1 MQNSNIK
8 LIRSS
13 AAVDIMCRPTDTT
26 RRDDGHITE
35 TINDDQS
42 RHNTAIVALGACSL
56 CNGFLMISV
65 FPYSGFMVLTLLPYT
80 TPETAGTYAGFLAA
94 SFMLGRFLTA
104 YEWGRLADIY
114 GRVFVLQTSLVLS
127 AVFSILF
134 GTSQTYTMAIIWRC
148 CLGMS
153 NGMISTI
160 KTSAL
165 EIGHGDEAKEKRAMG
180 LVIGVRSY
188 SYLLGPALGGFLAE
202 PLQQY
207 PNVSWLQNGWWAP
220 LLERCPFLL
229 PNLVVALIC
238 LSASLAVAL
247 FLEETL
253 PASKC
258 RDPSLIG
265 HDFTSWIAS
274 SWRRTTQTCRG
285 GSTDE
290 VRMLLPNQQSP
301 LKDKTD
307 DDVDD
312 RSQQTSIWDRSITRR
327 HIIMHCVFS
336 FVCTCIDEAFPLFCM
351 SSIGGLSLA
360 ESSIGNI
367 LSIAGI
373 LFVLLQYAVY
383 SGVMDRYGMYPAIRI
398 GCIASVIPA
407 GLIPLSVLLSSK
419 GAPSWLVQGSLSIFM
434 GISKIM
440 TCLYFSAMSLATNKT
455 VESTQRAKLN
465 ALVAVGISI
474 AKGLGPIFAGALVSA
489 SFSSPWL
496 VPPEYGSVLIFSTI
510 TLLGLEV
517 YRRVRNLERDMKLKE
532 LEAEMELESTKNPS
546 A

>member
-1 MQNSNIK
+1 
-8 LIRSS
+8 
-13 AAVDIMCRPTDTT
+13 
-26 RRDDGHITE
+26 
-35 TINDDQS
+35 
-42 RHNTAIVALGACSL
+42 
-56 CNGFLMISV
+56 MISV
-65 FPYSGFMVLTLLPYT
+65 FPYSGFMVLALLPYT
-80 TPETAGTYAGFLAA
+80 TPETAGTYAGFLAS
-94 SFMLGRFLTA
+94 SFMAGRFVTA

-134 GTSQTYTMAIIWRC
+134 GTSQTYTMAIIWRF

-153 NGMISTI
+153 NGMIGAI

-207 PNVSWLQNGWWAP
+207 PNASWLQNGWCAP

-238 LSASLAVAL
+238 LSSSLAVTL

-258 RDPSLIG
+258 RAPSLIG
-265 HDFTSWIAS
+265 HDFTNWIAS
-274 SWRRTTQTCRG
+274 SWRRTIQTCRG

-290 VRMLLPNQQSP
+290 VRMLLTNQQSP

-307 DDVDD
+307 DQVDD
-312 RSQQTSIWDRSITRR
+312 ISQQTSIWDRFITRE
-327 HIIMHCVFS
+327 HIIAHCMFS
-336 FVCTCIDEAFPLFCM
+336 YVTTCIDEAFPLFCM
-351 SSIGGLSLA
+351 SPIGGLSLV

-373 LFVLLQYAVY
+373 FFVLLQYAVY
-383 SGVMDRYGMYPAIRI
+383 SGIMDRYGIYPAIRI
-398 GCIASVIPA
+398 GCIAAVLPI
-407 GLIPLSVLLSSK
+407 GLIPISVLLSSK
-419 GAPSWLVQGSLSIFM
+419 GAPSWLVQGSLSILM

-440 TCLYFSAMSLATNKT
+440 SCLYFSAMALAANKT
-455 VESTQRAKLN
+455 VESTQRGKLN
-465 ALVAVGISI
+465 ALVTVGLSI
-474 AKGLGPIFAGALVSA
+474 AKAISPIFAGVLVTA
-489 SFSSPWL
+489 SFSSSWL
-496 VPPEYGSVLIFSTI
+496 FPPEYGSVLIFSTI
-510 TLLGLEV
+510 TLLGLGV
-517 YRRVRNLERDMKLKE
+517 YRRVRNLERDMKRKE
-532 LEAEMELESTKNPS
+532 FEAGMELESNKNPS

>member
-1 MQNSNIK
+1 
-8 LIRSS
+8 
-13 AAVDIMCRPTDTT
+13 MCGPTNAT
-26 RRDDGHITE
+26 RRNDGHITE
-35 TINDDQS
+35 TRNDYER
-42 RHNTAIVALGACSL
+42 RHSNAIVALCACSL
-56 CNGFLMISV
+56 CNGFLMVSV

-94 SFMLGRFLTA
+94 SFMAGRFVTA

-114 GRVFVLQTSLVLS
+114 GRVFVLQTALVLS

-148 CLGMS
+148 CLGMT
-153 NGMISTI
+153 NGMISAI

-207 PNVSWLQNGWWAP
+207 PNASWLQNGWWAP
-220 LLERCPFLL
+220 LLQRCPFLL

-238 LSASLAVAL
+238 LSASLAVTL

-253 PASKC
+253 PASKR
-258 RDPSLIG
+258 RDTSFIG
-265 HDFTSWIAS
+265 HDFTNWIAS
-274 SWRRTTQTCRG
+274 SWKRTTQTCRG
-285 GSTDE
+285 GSADE
-290 VRMLLPNQQSP
+290 VMMLLPNQESS
-301 LKDKTD
+301 LNDKTD

-312 RSQQTSIWDRSITRR
+312 RSQQTSIWDLAITRQ
-327 HIIMHCVFS
+327 HIIIHCAFS
-336 FVCTCIDEAFPLFCM
+336 FVTTSIDEAFPLFCM

-367 LSIAGI
+367 LSIAGV

-383 SGVMDRYGMYPAIRI
+383 SGIIDRFGLYPAIRI
-398 GCIASVIPA
+398 GCIAGVLPV
-407 GLIPLSVLLSSK
+407 GLIPVSVLLSSK

-440 TCLYFSAMSLATNKT
+440 ICLYFTAMSLATNKT

-465 ALVAVGISI
+465 ALVTVGISI

-489 SFSSPWL
+489 SFSPSWF

-510 TLLGLEV
+510 TLLGLGV
-517 YRRVRNLERDMKLKE
+517 YGRVRNLERDMKRRKSE
-532 LEAEMELESTKNPS
+532 VEIDLESTKNIEIPKVL
-546 A
+546 

>member
-1 MQNSNIK
+1 
-8 LIRSS
+8 
-13 AAVDIMCRPTDTT
+13 MCRPTDTT

-35 TINDDQS
+35 TRDDDER
-42 RHNTAIVALGACSL
+42 RHNMAIVALSACSL

-94 SFMLGRFLTA
+94 SFMAGRFVTA

-114 GRVFVLQTSLVLS
+114 GRVFVLQTALVLS

-134 GTSQTYTMAIIWRC
+134 GTSQTYAMAIIWRF
-148 CLGMS
+148 CLGMT
-153 NGMISTI
+153 NGMISAI

-180 LVIGVRSY
+180 LVIGIRSY
-188 SYLLGPALGGFLAE
+188 SYLLGPVLGGFLAE

-207 PNVSWLQNGWWAP
+207 PNASWLQNGWWAP
-220 LLERCPFLL
+220 FLERCPFLL

-238 LSASLAVAL
+238 LSASLAVTL

-253 PASKC
+253 PASKR

-265 HDFTSWIAS
+265 HDFTNWIS
-274 SWRRTTQTCRG
+274 SSLKRTTQTCRG
-285 GSTDE
+285 SSTDE
-290 VRMLLPNQQSP
+290 VRMLLPKQQSP
-301 LKDKTD
+301 VNDKTE

-327 HIIMHCVFS
+327 HIILHCLFS
-336 FVCTCIDEAFPLFCM
+336 FVTTSVDEAFPLFCM
-351 SSIGGLSLA
+351 SSIGGLSLV

-367 LSIAGI
+367 LSIAGV
-373 LFVLLQYAVY
+373 LFVLLQYTVY
-383 SGVMDRYGMYPAIRI
+383 SGVMDRFGLYAAIRI
-398 GCIASVIPA
+398 GCIASILPV
-407 GLIPLSVLLSSK
+407 GLIPISVLLSSK
-419 GAPSWLVQGSLSIFM
+419 GAPSWLVLGSLSIFM

-440 TCLYFSAMSLATNKT
+440 TCLYFTAFSLATNKT
-455 VESTQRAKLN
+455 VESTQRGKLN
-465 ALVAVGISI
+465 ALVTVGISI
-474 AKGLGPIFAGALVSA
+474 AKGLGPIFAGVLVSA
-489 SFSSPWL
+489 SFSSSWL
-496 VPPEYGSVLIFSTI
+496 FSPEYGSVLIFSII

-517 YRRVRNLERDMKLKE
+517 YRRVRNLERDMKQEE
-532 LEAEMELESTKNPS
+532 LEVDMELESTKNTS